1 MARVRGMSAG
11 RVALVAV
18 LALSLLGNAVA
29 LGGALKL
36 QRVKTALL
44 GEAAAAQSVV
54 FPAEIRRDLRRALEA
69 RRDRIDPALAA
80 AVAARAEVV
89 ARGAAE
95 PFDRAATEE
104 AMRGFRRDLNALL
117 DLTQE
122 TVLDALG
129 ARASGAPLN

>member
-1 MARVRGMSAG
+1 MSAG
-11 RVALVAV
+11 RVALVAA

-104 AMRGFRRDLNALL
+104 AMRGFRRALDALL